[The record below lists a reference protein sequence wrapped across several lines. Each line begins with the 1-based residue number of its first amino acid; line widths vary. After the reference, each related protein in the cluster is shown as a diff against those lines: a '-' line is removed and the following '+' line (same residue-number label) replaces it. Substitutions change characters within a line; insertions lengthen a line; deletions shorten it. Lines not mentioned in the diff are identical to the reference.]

1 MRKILI
7 ALVVG
12 ILTIAACKTSK
23 TATKEAEEAQSQAY
37 KDSVA
42 AAEMFA
48 QYAEDEGELPADDDV
63 IELDEGWEVTA
74 PADNKLEVYKESK
87 TRTID
92 ILHTKLDVKFDYEK
106 QYLYG
111 KAYITLKPYFYPT
124 DIAVLDAKGFEVLGV
139 FEMDKKKNTTPLK
152 YEYKDLAKL
161 EINLGRTYKANEEI
175 TIFINYI
182 AKPNE
187 LPNGEGDNFD
197 PSKAI
202 TQDKG
207 LYFINPEFEI
217 KNKPRQ
223 IWTQG
228 ETESSSCWFP
238 TFDSP
243 NERMTQEIIMTVD
256 TPYVTLSNGK
266 LIASKNNSDGTH
278 TDHWKQDLPHA
289 PYLAMMA
296 VGDFAIVKDKWRNVP
311 VHYYVEKE
319 YEKYAKMIFGNT
331 PKMME
336 FYSNILG
343 VDYPWEKYHQ
353 IVVRD
358 FVSGAMENTGAVVH
372 FDLLQH
378 DDRMHLDQ
386 PLEEVVAHELFHHWF
401 GDLVTIE
408 SWANLPLNESFA
420 TYGEYLW
427 MEHAY
432 GREEADNHINTDLK
446 RYLNEANDKKVPLV
460 RFNHEKPDDMF
471 DAHSYQKGGRVL
483 HMLRKYVGDDAF
495 FKSLNVYLTKNKYK
509 SVEMHQLRMAFEEVT
524 GEDLNWFFNQWFY
537 NPGHPVISVI
547 HDYDSTANLYTIKV
561 TQIQDGE
568 GVPKVYR
575 LPVKVDIYNADGTK
589 RTEDVI
595 IDEGY
600 EKLDFFVDSKPLW
613 VNFDAEKMLLCEK
626 TEVKEAEQ
634 WIEQVSKGPLFMD
647 RLEAANQ
654 TESNTNDEFANSILR
669 ACISDKFWAMRDKGL
684 SIIKE
689 NDLLSE
695 EKDGRLKKRV
705 AYLAENDKK
714 STVRRSALALLT
726 EVKDEA
732 DIPLFK
738 KLVSDSSYFVAGEA
752 ITGLA
757 QLDSAAAVDFA
768 EKNYLKEKK
777 TQMGPVYLYVLG
789 KYGTQNYMPWFKNA
803 VTENG
808 GGEMAFLLASG
819 IGSHMLNGD
828 EDRVLQGLDL
838 LESMNSGEGQQ
849 NWFMMFIMFGIK
861 KDVNKKYI
869 PIYKSLLEKQQTGA
883 ISADDEEKMVVLN
896 KILSKTGGLDKL
908 EQEEVEELDEEA
920 EETES
925 ED

>member
-7 ALVVG
+7 TLLVG
-12 ILTIAACKTSK
+12 IVTIAACKTSK
-23 TATKEAEEAQSQAY
+23 NAAKDAEEAKSQAY

-48 QYAEDEGELPADDDV
+48 QYDEDEEGPLPDADDV

-74 PADNKLEVYKESK
+74 PSKNKPELYQASR

-92 ILHTKLDVKFDYEK
+92 ILHTKLNVKFDYDK

-124 DIAVLDAKGFEVLGV
+124 NEVVLDAKGFEILGV
-139 FEMDKKKNTTPLK
+139 FEIDKKKNTVPLK
-152 YEYKDLAKL
+152 YEYKELEKL
-161 EINLGRTYKANEEI
+161 HIDLGRTYKANEEV
-175 TIFINYI
+175 TVFINYI

-187 LPNGEGDNFD
+187 IPNPNGDFND
-197 PSKAI
+197 AQAAI
-202 TQDKG
+202 SEDKG
-207 LYFINPEFEI
+207 LYFINPEFKE

-266 LIASKNNSDGTH
+266 LISSKMNNDGTH

-296 VGDFAIVKDKWRNVP
+296 VGDFAIVKDKWRNIP

-319 YEKYAKMIFGNT
+319 YEKYARLIFGNT

-336 FYSNILG
+336 FYSNKLG
-343 VDYPWEKYHQ
+343 VDYPWDKYHQ
-353 IVVRD
+353 VVVRD
-358 FVSGAMENTGAVVH
+358 FVSGAMENTGAVIH

-378 DDRMHLDQ
+378 DDRMHIDQ
-386 PLEEVVAHELFHHWF
+386 PLEEIIAHELFHHWF
-401 GDLVTIE
+401 GDLVTTE

-427 MEHAY
+427 FEHAY
-432 GREEADNHINTDLK
+432 GREEADLHIHSDLQ
-446 RYLNEANDKKVPLV
+446 RYLSEAEDKKVPLV
-460 RFNHEKPDDMF
+460 RFGYEKPIDMF

-495 FKSLNVYLTKNKYK
+495 FKALNLYLTKNKFTA
-509 SVEMHQLRMAFEEVT
+509 VEMHQLRLTFEEVT

-537 NPGHPVISVI
+537 SPGHPVLSIM
-547 HDYDSTANLYTIKV
+547 HDYDSVANLYTIKV

-568 GVPKVYR
+568 GVPKAYR
-575 LPVKVDIYNADGTK
+575 LPVKVDIYSVDGTK
-589 RTEDVI
+589 RTEEVV

-626 TEVKEAEQ
+626 TEVKEDVQ
-634 WIEQVSKGPLFMD
+634 WLYQLRKGPLFMD
-647 RLEAANQ
+647 RLEAADNGA
-654 TESNTNDEFANSILR
+654 ANKNENFVDDVVR
-669 ACISDKFWAMRDKGL
+669 AAISDDFWAIRDKGL
-684 SIIKE
+684 KIIKE
-689 NDLLSE
+689 KDLLNE
-695 EKDGRLKKRV
+695 ENTKFKKKV

-714 STVRRSALALLT
+714 STVRRSALSLIAK
-726 EVKDEA
+726 VKDKG
-732 DIPLFK
+732 DIPLLK
-738 KLVSDSSYFVAGEA
+738 KLVSDPSYFVAGEA
-752 ITGLA
+752 ITSLA
-757 QLDSAAAVDFA
+757 QVDSVAAVEFA
-768 EKNYLKEKK
+768 ELNYQKEKN

-789 KYGTQNYMPWFKNA
+789 KYGAQNYMPWFKTA
-803 VTENG
+803 IEERNG
-808 GGEMAFLLASG
+808 GELDFLLASG
-819 IGSHMLNGD
+819 LGTHMLNGD
-828 EDRVLQGLDL
+828 EDRVLKGLDL
-838 LESMNSGEGQQ
+838 LESMNDGGKQ

-861 KDVNKKYI
+861 KDINEKYI
-869 PIYKSLLEKQQTGA
+869 PEYRLLLKKQEDGA
-883 ISADDEEKMVVLN
+883 LTANEEEKMATLN
-896 KILSKTGGLDKL
+896 KILSKSGGLEKL
-908 EQEEVEELDEEA
+908 EEESEVEEA
-920 EETES
+920 EEAE
-925 ED
+925 E

>member
-1 MRKILI
+1 MRKLLI
-7 ALVVG
+7 TLVIG

-23 TATKEAEEAQSQAY
+23 KSASDRADVNSQAY
-37 KDSVA
+37 KDSIA
-42 AAEMFA
+42 AAEMFE
-48 QYAEDEGELPADDDV
+48 QYEEAEEAAADEEELPDADDV
-63 IELDEGWEVTA
+63 LELDEGWEVTA
-74 PADNKLEVYKESK
+74 PADNKLEPYQASR

-92 ILHTKLDVKFDYEK
+92 IIHTKLNVKFDYEK

-124 DIAVLDAKGFEVLGV
+124 DVAVLDAKGFDILGV
-139 FEMDKKKNTTPLK
+139 FEIDKKKNTTPLK

-175 TIFINYI
+175 TIFINYV

-187 LPNGEGDNFD
+187 LPNGEGDGFD
-197 PSKAI
+197 PTQPAI
-202 TQDKG
+202 TEDKG
-207 LYFINPEFEI
+207 LYFINPELKE

-228 ETESSSCWFP
+228 ETQSSSCWFP

-243 NERMTQEIIMTVD
+243 NERMTQEIFMTVD

-266 LIASKNNSDGTH
+266 LISSKMNRDGTH
-278 TDHWKQDLPHA
+278 TDHWKQKLPHA

-296 VGDFAIVKDKWRNVP
+296 IGDFAIVKDKWRNIP
-311 VHYYVEKE
+311 VYYYVEKE
-319 YEKYAKMIFGNT
+319 YAKYAKLIFGNT
-331 PKMME
+331 PKMIE
-336 FYSNILG
+336 FYSKKLG
-343 VDYPWEKYHQ
+343 VNYPWDKYHQ

-358 FVSGAMENTGAVVH
+358 FVSGAMENTGAVIH

-401 GDLVTIE
+401 GDLVTTE

-427 MEHAY
+427 FEHAY
-432 GREEADNHINTDLK
+432 GREEADNHINSDLK
-446 RYLNEANDKKVPLV
+446 RYLTEAEDKKVPLV
-460 RFNHEKPDDMF
+460 RFNYSKPLDMF

-495 FKSLNVYLTKNKYK
+495 FKALNVYLTKNKFK
-509 SVEMHQLRMAFEEVT
+509 SVEMHQLRLAFEEVT

-537 NPGHPVISVI
+537 KPGHPVISVI
-547 HDYDSTANLYTIKV
+547 HDYDAEAGLYTIKV
-561 TQIQDGE
+561 TQIQDGD

-589 RTEDVI
+589 TTEDVV

-600 EKLDFFVDSKPLW
+600 EKLEFFVDAKPAW

-626 TEVKEAEQ
+626 TVVKDNEQ
-634 WIEQVSKGPLFMD
+634 WLEQVSKGPLLMD
-647 RLEAANQ
+647 RIEALQ
-654 TESNTNDEFANSILR
+654 QVETNKEDEFANALIR
-669 ACISDKFWAMRDKGL
+669 AGISDKFWAVRDKGL
-684 SIIKE
+684 GLIKE
-689 NDLLSE
+689 LDLTE
-695 EKDGRLKKRV
+695 TYKKRI
-705 AYLAENDKK
+705 AYIAENDKK
-714 STVRRSALALLT
+714 STVRRSSLALIT
-726 EVKDEA
+726 KVKDKE
-732 DIPLFK
+732 DIPLYT
-738 KLVSDSSYFVAGEA
+738 KLLSDSSYFVAGEA

-757 QLDSAAAVDFA
+757 QLDSVAAVNFA
-768 EKNYLKEKK
+768 EKTYPKEKE

-789 KYGTQNYMPWFKNA
+789 KYGAQNYMPWFEKA
-803 VTENG
+803 VEERK
-808 GGEMAFLLASG
+808 GGEMDFLLASG
-819 IGSHMLNGD
+819 IGSHMLNGN
-828 EDRVLQGLDL
+828 EERVLKGLNL
-838 LESMNSGEGQQ
+838 LESMNDGGKQ

-869 PIYKSLLEKQQTGA
+869 PVYEELLKKQNTGVLT
-883 ISADDEEKMVVLN
+883 ADDEEKMVILN
-896 KILSKTGGLDKL
+896 KILSKTGGLEKL
-908 EQEEVEELDEEA
+908 EEQEEVEEGEESG
-920 EETES
+920 E
-925 ED
+925 

>member
-12 ILTIAACKTSK
+12 FLTIAACKTSK

-48 QYAEDEGELPADDDV
+48 QYELEEEGELPDDDDV
-63 IELDEGWEVTA
+63 IEFDEGIEINA
-74 PADNKLEVYKESK
+74 PADNKIEVYNESK

-124 DIAVLDAKGFEVLGV
+124 DIAVLDAKGFDILGV
-139 FEMDKKKNTTPLK
+139 FEIDKKKNTTPLK

-161 EINLGRTYKANEEI
+161 EINLGHKYKANEEI

-187 LPNGEGDNFD
+187 LQAGGQDAFD
-197 PSKAI
+197 GAKAI
-202 TQDKG
+202 SEDKG
-207 LYFINPEFEI
+207 LYFINPEFET

-266 LIASKNNSDGTH
+266 LISSKKNSNGTH

-331 PKMME
+331 PKMIE
-336 FYSNILG
+336 FYSKILG
-343 VDYPWEKYHQ
+343 VDYPWDKYHQ
-353 IVVRD
+353 VVVRD
-358 FVSGAMENTGAVVH
+358 FVSGAMENTGAVIH

-378 DDRMHLDQ
+378 DDRMHIDQ

-432 GREEADNHINTDLK
+432 GRDEADNHINTDLN
-446 RYLNEANDKKVPLV
+446 RYLNEANDKKVSLV
-460 RFNHEKPDDMF
+460 RFNHEKPLDMF

-509 SVEMHQLRMAFEEVT
+509 SVEMHQLRLAFEEVT

-537 NPGHPVISVI
+537 KPGHPVLSVI
-547 HDYDSTANLYTIKV
+547 HDYDSTASLYTIKV

-575 LPVKVDIYNADGTK
+575 LPVKVDIYSADGTK
-589 RTEDVI
+589 RTEEVI

-600 EKLDFFVDSKPLW
+600 EKLDFFADSKPLW

-626 TEVKEAEQ
+626 TEVKEDAQ
-634 WIEQVSKGPLFMD
+634 WLEQVSKGPLFMD

-654 TESNTNDEFANSILR
+654 TEMNTKDEFNNSIIR
-669 ACISDKFWAMRDKGL
+669 ACISDKFWAIRDKGL
-684 SIIKE
+684 DIIKE
-689 NDLLSE
+689 NDLIIE
-695 EKDGRLKKRV
+695 ENAKYKKRI
-705 AYLAENDKK
+705 AFMAENDKK
-714 STVRRSALALLT
+714 STVRRSALALLSK
-726 EVKDEA
+726 VKDKA
-732 DIPLFK
+732 DVELYK

-757 QLDSAAAVDFA
+757 ELDSAAAVDYA
-768 EKNYLKEKK
+768 EKNYQKEKK

-789 KYGTQNYMPWFKNA
+789 KYGTQNYMPWFKTA
-803 VTENG
+803 VADG
-808 GGEMAFLLASG
+808 GAGEMSFLLASG

-828 EDRVLQGLDL
+828 DNRVLEGLDL
-838 LESMNSGEGQQ
+838 LESMSSGGGQQ

-861 KDVNKKYI
+861 KDINAKYL
-869 PIYKSLLEKQQTGA
+869 PTYKSLLEKQKTGVMTA
-883 ISADDEEKMVVLN
+883 NDEEKMVILN
-896 KILSKTGGLDKL
+896 KILAKSGGLEKL
-908 EQEEVEELDEEA
+908 EKEKEADMEEEENEG
-920 EETES
+920 